1 MPEFHN
7 TTAQMRLFFELV
19 GSPFVVREPR
29 RFSDEELLAAY
40 DQAFPN
46 RIALLYLSLHRRAG
60 WDPRLE
66 EKYQA
71 LKTREE
77 RTFAVIARLA
87 EQLNRWDPDKYVV
100 FKSIKPYPAT
110 PNDTDVICLGDD
122 ADYEAMYQHLLAAG
136 YHFHEWAPQQRTV
149 YDAEGEGKVG
159 LGKKGG
165 TYYIDLYTEISTDY
179 FSYMN
184 KRRFRPFV
192 VEGRVNGVPVKLLRP
207 EPELAVVMFHSV
219 FPERTFQLEHFC
231 VPLHFM
237 ARKDFELDA
246 FIRFAREARVA
257 YAVRTQCSLI
267 ARLHQEHFGF
277 VPAPI
282 ETVLRELGSNPR
294 EVRGLERARLT
305 TPYMFSP
312 RTFWTAFAL
321 KAVEWH
327 SFKSLLW
334 QGVKM
339 LDPRFFMDVMR
350 SIRRRMS
357 EKGIYHLE

>member
-7 TTAQMRLFFELV
+7 TSSQMRLFFELV
-19 GSPFVVREPR
+19 GSPFVAREPR
-29 RFSDEELLAAY
+29 RFSDDELLAAY

-46 RIALLYLSLHRRAG
+46 RIALLYLSLHRREG

-87 EQLNRWDPDKYVV
+87 EQLNRWAPDKYVV

-110 PNDTDVICLGDD
+110 PNDTDVICLGND
-122 ADYEAMYQHLLAAG
+122 ADYEAMYQHLLDAG

-149 YDAEGEGKVG
+149 YDAEGEGRVG

-192 VEGRVNGVPVKLLRP
+192 VDGEVNGVPVKLLRP

-219 FPERTFQLEHFC
+219 FPERTFQLEHFYL
-231 VPLHFM
+231 PLYLMSRDGF
-237 ARKDFELDA
+237 DLDV
-246 FIRFAREARVA
+246 FLRFAREARIV
-257 YAVRTQCSLI
+257 YAVRTQCALI
-267 ARLHQEHFGF
+267 ARLHREHFGF

-282 ETVLRELGSNPR
+282 ERVLRELGDNPR
-294 EVRGLERARLT
+294 EVKRLESARLT
-305 TPYMFSP
+305 TPYLFSP

-321 KAVEWH
+321 KATEWH

-334 QGVKM
+334 QGLKM